1 MDNALNPR
9 TPLKIAVDNEHGA
22 LRFTIVIIFIVGWFI
37 SFFILN
43 AAIPNEGLNLI
54 AIIVSF
60 AITALFTQ
68 QIEKV
73 LKKRWPSG
81 RTVQIDQNTIKVVNK
96 NGGQQSIDGD
106 KQVNVHL
113 WRFAIKR
120 RSRVPKG
127 WLMIA
132 CALEQ
137 DDAYLPVYTFMSPEQ
152 FDGLRNNTR
161 FATLMSQKEA
171 SKSTGGIGQTDLRM
185 AGEQR
190 RLHTAENARW
200 MNGAE
205 MTADDFQN
213 FIKQLQNQFPQWMPS
228 VL

>member
-1 MDNALNPR
+1 MDNALNPS
-9 TPLKIAVDNEHGA
+9 PVKIAVDNEHGA
-22 LRFTIVIIFIVGWFI
+22 LRFTVVIIFIIGWVI
-37 SFFILN
+37 SYIILN

-54 AIIVSF
+54 AIIISF
-60 AITALFTQ
+60 GLTAVVTQ
-68 QIEKV
+68 QIEKA

-81 RTVQIDQNTIKVVNK
+81 RTVQIDQNTIKIVSK
-96 NGGQQSIDGD
+96 DGEQQSIDGE
-106 KQVNVHL
+106 KQVNVHM
-113 WRFAIKR
+113 WRFVIKR

-127 WLMIA
+127 WYMIA

-137 DDAYLPVYTFMSPEQ
+137 EDAYLPVYTFMSPEQ
-152 FDGLRNNTR
+152 FDALKNNSR
-161 FATLMSQKEA
+161 FTTLVSQKEA
-171 SKSTGGIGQTDLRM
+171 SKSTGVGQTDLRL

-213 FIKQLQNQFPQWMPS
+213 FIKQLQAQFPQWMPS

>member
-1 MDNALNPR
+1 MDNALNQNP
-9 TPLKIAVDNEHGA
+9 PVKIAVDNEHGA
-22 LRFTIVIIFIVGWFI
+22 LRFVIVIIFIIGWLI
-37 SFFILN
+37 SYIVLN
-43 AAIPNEGLNLI
+43 TAIPNEGLNLI
-54 AIIVSF
+54 AIIISF
-60 AITALFTQ
+60 GITALITQ
-68 QIEKV
+68 QIEKA

-81 RTVQIDQNTIKVVNK
+81 RTVQIDQHTIKIVDK
-96 NGGQQSIDGD
+96 DGKQQSIDGD
-106 KQVNVHL
+106 KQVNIHM
-113 WRFAIKR
+113 WRFTIKR

-127 WLMIA
+127 WFMLA

-152 FDGLRNNTR
+152 FDTLKNNSR
-161 FATLMSQKEA
+161 FTTLVSQKEA
-171 SKSTGGIGQTDLRM
+171 NKSTGLGQTDLRL

-205 MTADDFQN
+205 MSAEDFQN
-213 FIKQLQNQFPQWMPS
+213 FIKQLQIQFPQWMPS

>member
-1 MDNALNPR
+1 MDNALNQN
-9 TPLKIAVDNEHGA
+9 TPIKIAVDNEHGA
-22 LRFTIVIIFIVGWFI
+22 LRFVIIIIFIVGWLI
-37 SFFILN
+37 SYIILN

-60 AITALFTQ
+60 GITALVTQ
-68 QIEKV
+68 QIEKG

-81 RTVQIDQNTIKVVNK
+81 RTVQIDQNSIKIVDK
-96 NGGQQSIDGD
+96 DGKQQSIDGD
-106 KQVNVHL
+106 QQVNVHL

-127 WLMIA
+127 WYMIA

-137 DDAYLPVYTFMSPEQ
+137 EDAYLPVYTFMSPEQ
-152 FDGLRNNTR
+152 FDGLKNNSQFT
-161 FATLMSQKEA
+161 TLMSQKEA
-171 SKSTGGIGQTDLRM
+171 SKSTGIGQTDLRL

-205 MTADDFQN
+205 MSAEDFQN
-213 FIKQLQNQFPQWMPS
+213 FIQQLKTQFPQWMPS